1 MFTTP
6 KKNVNR
12 DRFIPNRSAMDM
24 EVSNFN
30 LCKENC
36 NPSHL
41 DTSPSKEEYKSN
53 LAASL
58 FPLGN
63 EPNGKILSFSQKA
76 PQSKEFLKNDMRVIY
91 SQNNQERKKSVK
103 SVRHIPQQPEKI
115 LDAPEL
121 LDDYY
126 LNLLD
131 WNSQNVL
138 SIALGSSVYLWNA
151 SSGDIQELKGE
162 SDRHITSV
170 SWIQNGNYLAVGN
183 DLGCVQIWD
192 ASKNKQIRNMTGH
205 QARVGALSWNK
216 FICSSGSRDSNIIHH
231 DVRQSKNV
239 IKTLSGHQQEVCGLK
254 WSPDGT
260 QLASG
265 GNDNLLNIWNEM
277 DENPAFQR
285 NEHQAAVKGTVPK
298 KKKKFNSKLLF
309 EAIAWCPWQ
318 PRLLATGGGS
328 SDRKI
333 RFWNTQTGA
342 CLNSIETHSQVCAI
356 QWSKHHRELVSS
368 HGFSQNQLIVWKYPS
383 MTKLT
388 ELKGHT
394 SRVLHLAQS
403 PDGCTI
409 VSAAGDETLRF
420 WRIFDQASKSDKGVT
435 SSSSSL
441 IRNDFIR

>member
-1 MFTTP
+1 
-6 KKNVNR
+6 
-12 DRFIPNRSAMDM
+12 MDM

-41 DTSPSKEEYKSN
+41 DTSPSKEEYKSS
-53 LAASL
+53 LAATL
-58 FPLGN
+58 FPNGT
-63 EPNGKILSFSQKA
+63 EPNGKVLSLSQKA
-76 PQSKEFLKNDMRVIY
+76 PQSKDSHKNDMRVIY
-91 SQNNQERKKSVK
+91 SQNNLEKKKKVNK
-103 SVRHIPQQPEKI
+103 TTVRHIPQQPEKV

-131 WNSQNVL
+131 WNSQNIL

-151 SSGDIQELKGE
+151 SSGEIEELKGDT
-162 SDRHITSV
+162 DRHVTSV

-183 DLGCVQIWD
+183 DLGYVQIWD
-192 ASKNKQIRNMTGH
+192 ASKNKQIRSMSGH
-205 QARVGALSWNK
+205 QNRVGALSWNK
-216 FICSSGSRDSNIIHH
+216 WICTSGSRDTTIIHH
-231 DVRQSKNV
+231 DVRQSQNI
-239 IKTLSGHQQEVCGLK
+239 IKTLSNGHQQEVCGLK

-265 GNDNLLNIWNEM
+265 GNDNLLNIWDDMNEL
-277 DENPAFQR
+277 PIFQR
-285 NEHQAAVKGTVPK
+285 NEHQAAVK
-298 KKKKFNSKLLF
+298 
-309 EAIAWCPWQ
+309 AIAWCPWQ
-318 PRLLATGGGS
+318 PRLLASGGGS

-342 CLNSIETHSQVCAI
+342 CLNSIDTHSQVCAI
-356 QWSKHHRELVSS
+356 QWSKHHRELVTS

-420 WRIFDQASKSDKGVT
+420 WKIFDLHAKNEKPTT
-435 SSSSSL
+435 STTSSL
-441 IRNDFIR
+441 IKNNFIRKKKKENDHLFIF